1 MRRPLSVN
9 GAYEA
14 LARFVVRFRV
24 AIVVFWLLVA
34 VVTTATLPSLA
45 SEVNDN
51 NSAFLQSSAPSTK
64 PANLAAPLL
73 GGGAAGKISE
83 ITIVAARSGP
93 LTNAD
98 LAAIARE
105 ASLARSV
112 QTVQSVTEL
121 GLSADGEAA
130 QIRVRAQLSASDIV
144 KDKSIIDSLQ
154 STFAHANV
162 PAGLQLHLAGQV
174 ATVVANQASSNKSGN
189 KVQAFSLLFIIVLLC
204 SVRSRRRS

>member
-64 PANLAAPLL
+64 AANLAAPLL

-83 ITIVAARSGP
+83 ITIVAA
-93 LTNAD
+93 
-98 LAAIARE
+98 
-105 ASLARSV
+105 
-112 QTVQSVTEL
+112 
-121 GLSADGEAA
+121 
-130 QIRVRAQLSASDIV
+130 
-144 KDKSIIDSLQ
+144 
-154 STFAHANV
+154 
-162 PAGLQLHLAGQV
+162 
-174 ATVVANQASSNKSGN
+174 
-189 KVQAFSLLFIIVLLC
+189 
-204 SVRSRRRS
+204 